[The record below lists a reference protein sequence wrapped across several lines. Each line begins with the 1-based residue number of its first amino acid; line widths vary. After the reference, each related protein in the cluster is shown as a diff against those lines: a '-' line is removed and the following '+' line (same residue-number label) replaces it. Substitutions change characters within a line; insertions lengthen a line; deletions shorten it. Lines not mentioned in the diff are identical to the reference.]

1 MANFSSMTTQMCL
14 SNFTMSTITFILLGD
29 VFYKLVVLFYT
40 SNSLRLSLLYEKGLI
55 FIFINYIMN
64 LHGFNKSNGCIV
76 DSESL
81 LIDDLQRALKR
92 QCLSIKTY
100 ITFM

>member
-1 MANFSSMTTQMCL
+1 M
-14 SNFTMSTITFILLGD
+14 
-29 VFYKLVVLFYT
+29 
-40 SNSLRLSLLYEKGLI
+40 GLI
-55 FIFINYIMN
+55 
-64 LHGFNKSNGCIV
+64 KSNGCIV

-81 LIDDLQRALKR
+81 LIDDLQRALER